1 MHHTISPFHADTT
14 LTTTSA
20 NAAGRQPSPE
30 RPPPDYMGTNHSQS
44 CSGSAP
50 SKKKAVQPI
59 PVPRLTAK
67 KKPPYVDYHI
77 ALDDDTIAKALAQTK
92 LPHHGRGPSSLSP
105 PEGEGEGHVSSSSPS
120 SSPSRKPLQLQQHQL
135 PTKSHPGRE
144 QRLSCLS
151 FSTSAS
157 SSSASS
163 GGSQGLSPQRGLQ
176 RSPAL
181 RDRAPPE
188 NSSED
193 EDDDDEDEEEEY
205 DDNDDDN
212 YGVGLEQDLQLRL
225 QERYRYRGRLPLPGG
240 GRSPPAALLIL
251 PRALKGQFRKVSG
264 MLGSLTTTPEQ
275 RAMRRVA
282 ELARNKGSYFGCL
295 VQDYVSFMLENGGGA
310 AGGIHTSALDLLQ
323 TLRNFLTQMKA
334 YLVHSS
340 ELQPPIESFI
350 PEDQIGKKLHQP
362 NLIFNHFTPSSLYLF
377 LT

>member
-1 MHHTISPFHADTT
+1 MLHTISPFQADATHNTT
-14 LTTTSA
+14 PT

-44 CSGSAP
+44 RSGGAP
-50 SKKKAVQPI
+50 AKKKHGLPI
-59 PVPRLTAK
+59 PVPRLTGK
-67 KKPPYVDYHI
+67 KKLPDVEYHI
-77 ALDDDTIAKALAQTK
+77 ALDDETIAKALAQTK
-92 LPHHGRGPSSLSP
+92 LPHHSRGPLSLSP
-105 PEGEGEGHVSSSSPS
+105 PQGEGGGHASSPSPS
-120 SSPSRKPLQLQQHQL
+120 SSPPRKPLQQHQQ
-135 PTKSHPGRE
+135 PTRE

-163 GGSQGLSPQRGLQ
+163 GGSQGLSPQRSLQ

-181 RDRAPPE
+181 RNRAPPE

-193 EDDDDEDEEEEY
+193 EDGDDDEDEEEEY
-205 DDNDDDN
+205 DDDEN
-212 YGVGLEQDLQLRL
+212 YGLGLEQDLQLRL
-225 QERYRYRGRLPLPGG
+225 QERYRCRGRLPLPGG

-264 MLGSLTTTPEQ
+264 MLGSLTTTPER
-275 RAMRRVA
+275 RAVRRVA

-350 PEDQIGKKLHQP
+350 PEDQIGKKLHLETLKFVVNKVARP
-362 NLIFNHFTPSSLYLF
+362 